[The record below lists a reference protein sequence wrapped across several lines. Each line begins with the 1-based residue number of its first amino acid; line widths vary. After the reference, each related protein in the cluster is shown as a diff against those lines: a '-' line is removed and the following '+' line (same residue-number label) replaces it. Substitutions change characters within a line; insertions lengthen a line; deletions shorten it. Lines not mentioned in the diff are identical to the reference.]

1 MQKNVIENNGNE
13 IIWTIHPV
21 KKNWKVS
28 IAVILFLLSLCVAI
42 YISFNSLAFLFL
54 SIVILFVSLMP
65 FFFPTTY
72 SINED
77 CVVIKSV
84 YRRLSRNWNT
94 FKSFYPDKNGV
105 LLSPFVSPSRLENFR
120 GVYLRFG
127 NNKPEI
133 LDFVAK
139 KLK

>member
-1 MQKNVIENNGNE
+1 MQKNAIENNGNE
-13 IIWTIHPV
+13 IIWIIHPV

-28 IAVILFLLSLCVAI
+28 IAVILFLLSLCAAI

-72 SINED
+72 SLNED

>member
-120 GVYLRFG
+120 GVYIRFG